1 MRFFFSDQRI
11 VLINEDKVI
20 RRSISYKRWCLNRL
34 NPDPSEFSEAF
45 PGQLLAAAHP
55 SWGFPAVH
63 GPQGQ
68 VPAAAQ
74 LHQVGDWGLWSLW
87 SPEKAADEISGCF
100 VPACWIIYIEEK
112 VMQPQ
117 KTPKHGKLAPSELS
131 EPIPLFFSIAM
142 KALPCSH
149 CAPRAARGRWWCST
163 AAVLLR
169 RLYAAPAQQPSKTR
183 LQAKKYVWGGFKEAA
198 GCYARWPRSLWCNYP
213 SRLVF
218 QTCFVKLLRFLL
230 TSSNANNFPLFH
242 HIYHVLNS
250 IRSMQMITE
259 GISVLLASSQHSR
272 KKISM

>member
-1 MRFFFSDQRI
+1 MDPRASSQLLHSCTRWVTEGCDPCDRLRKQQTKSVAALYLPAGLFI
-11 VLINEDKVI
+11 LK
-20 RRSISYKRWCLNRL
+20 RRSCSLRKHQNMASLL
-34 NPDPSEFSEAF
+34 LQSSLSQF
-45 PGQLLAAAHP
+45 PCF
-55 SWGFPAVH
+55 FPL
-63 GPQGQ
+63 Q
-68 VPAAAQ
+68 
-74 LHQVGDWGLWSLW
+74 W
-87 SPEKAADEISGCF
+87 
-100 VPACWIIYIEEK
+100 
-112 VMQPQ
+112 
-117 KTPKHGKLAPSELS
+117 KLFP
-131 EPIPLFFSIAM
+131 
-142 KALPCSH
+142 
-149 CAPRAARGRWWCST
+149 AARGRWWCST

-213 SRLVF
+213 SQLVF

-259 GISVLLASSQHSR
+259 GISVLLASFQHSR